1 MKVTVRFFASLK
13 EEIGIE
19 SEELE
24 LGKGVTIADL
34 LEALREAHPVIRNN
48 EGFLIA
54 VNGIRSKPDQRLD
67 EGDIV
72 ALLPPVSG
80 G

>member
-13 EEIGIE
+13 EEMGLE
-19 SEELE
+19 REELKLDE
-24 LGKGVTIADL
+24 GSTITDL
-34 LEALREAHPVIRNN
+34 LEALKKAHPVLRDNDK
-48 EGFLIA
+48 FLIA
-54 VNGIRSKPDQRLD
+54 VNGIRSDHNQRLG

>member
-1 MKVTVRFFASLK
+1 MTVRFFASLK
-13 EEIGIE
+13 EEVGLE
-19 SEELE
+19 REELE
-24 LGKGVTIADL
+24 LGEGPAIADL
-34 LEALREAHPVIRNN
+34 LEVLIEAHPVLRGN
-48 EGFLIA
+48 EKFLIA
-54 VNGIRSKPDQRLD
+54 VNGIRSKTDQRLE

>member
-13 EEIGIE
+13 EEVGLE
-19 SEELE
+19 KEELE
-24 LGKGVTIADL
+24 LGEGPAITDL
-34 LEALREAHPVIRNN
+34 LEALREAHPILRGN
-48 EGFLIA
+48 EKFLIA
-54 VNGIRSKPDQRLD
+54 VNGIRSKTDQRLE

>member
-1 MKVTVRFFASLK
+1 LKVTVRFFASLK
-13 EEIGIE
+13 EEVGLE
-19 SEELE
+19 REELE
-24 LGKGVTIADL
+24 LGEGPAVADL
-34 LEALREAHPVIRNN
+34 LEALIEAHPVLRDS
-48 EGFLIA
+48 EKFLIA
-54 VNGIRSKPDQRLD
+54 VNGIRSKADRRLG

>member
-1 MKVTVRFFASLK
+1 MKVTIRFFASLR

-19 SEELE
+19 REELE
-24 LGKGVTIADL
+24 LEKGSAITDL
-34 LEALREAHPVIRNN
+34 LVALKRTHPVLLGN
-48 EGFLIA
+48 ENFLIA
-54 VNGIRSKPDQRLD
+54 VNGVRSKVDQRLG